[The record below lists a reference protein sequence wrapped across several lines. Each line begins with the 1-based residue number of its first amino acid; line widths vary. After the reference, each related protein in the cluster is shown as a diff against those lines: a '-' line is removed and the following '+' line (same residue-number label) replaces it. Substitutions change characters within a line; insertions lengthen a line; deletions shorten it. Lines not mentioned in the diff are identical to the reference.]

1 MLKAIVNFLN
11 LKLELL
17 NYFDLTRC
25 LCELKTKDSVIAP
38 KEYIANGEFQNIDFD
53 SSNGVSYWRLRDSIT
68 VSRESN
74 PNKALKRVQT
84 TVPMKLV
91 FSVLREKLTAD
102 DAYSF
107 DRIRQTIVKQFNID
121 NGALTT
127 ALGAAKVTITAPSS
141 NGDPLSVWEEETSN
155 TGTQEPD
162 FKYVFGSIDIDIV
175 IDSDTDCLPTEC
187 DDVDSDILH
196 AFDFCNVAIQER
208 LTVEQVDCL
217 VAWLADC
224 DDATVENS
232 DASYS
237 ATVASG
243 GTLVLP
249 NTPISANGDLVI
261 NQPSTIAKDVVVR
274 YATQGTVLTTIV
286 SGEVIVPDVAAAGGT
301 ISVSTSNAAP
311 SFLDSIT
318 LTATVTGITATGYI
332 LQYPDKF
339 GNLVETASQ
348 LSNVFV
354 VNAKNVGTDNYYIVA
369 SDGTNEIIGEVSV
382 TTTVNIPIINGKKVI
397 SFWKL
402 ISAYAGS
409 WVRVRRFS
417 DNSELD
423 IPYTNGRGDIAAL
436 RTFVGNTGFA
446 VTIYYDQAANGNATQ
461 TTTANQP
468 DLDGG
473 GFVWM
478 NASIRLVSAMTSGY
492 SSGQTCTDHL
502 VFRSF
507 YPSASNQRVLS
518 HLPSN
523 KKAAIIGSYGAN
535 VVTILTPSLST
546 NSVALDIQKITQHT
560 MEIKNNSMKY
570 WADGVQVINDT
581 SQIFTAQA
589 TTGMD
594 YFCQTGSFSLTRGA
608 NFYAHVSYANDRI
621 AAIDNILQELVIN
634 D

>member
-1 MLKAIVNFLN
+1 LLTLNQIHAQIVALANAHYQIAEVGMGTIAELQGKPDRLYPLLWLSN
-11 LKLELL
+11 EGGSLEDNYKVDNIRLTMFGRVIVGEEGQDDDASEIEVLSDMQLILLDFL
-17 NYFDLTRC
+17 NYFHQQHGQEYVTDKAATLEHFTERTNDRTAGYSC
-25 LCELKTKDSVIAP
+25 VLELKQFYDWNKCNIPQSGAVIP
-38 KEYIANGEFQNIDFD
+38 PTIDGLTLYDFCD
-53 SSNGVSYWRLRDSIT
+53 
-68 VSRESN
+68 
-74 PNKALKRVQT
+74 Q
-84 TVPMKLV
+84 
-91 FSVLREKLTAD
+91 SVLDRLTAEQN
-102 DAYSF
+102 AC
-107 DRIRQTIVKQFNID
+107 
-121 NGALTT
+121 L
-127 ALGAAKVTITAPSS
+127 L
-141 NGDPLSVWEEETSN
+141 LE
-155 TGTQEPD
+155 
-162 FKYVFGSIDIDIV
+162 FGN
-175 IDSDTDCLPTEC
+175 C
-187 DDVDSDILH
+187 
-196 AFDFCNVAIQER
+196 A
-208 LTVEQVDCL
+208 
-217 VAWLADC
+217 
-224 DDATVENS
+224 DATVENS

-243 GTLVLP
+243 GTLVVP

-274 YATQGTVLTTIV
+274 YETQGTVLTTIV
-286 SGEVIVPDVAAAGGT
+286 GGDVVVPDVAAAGGT

-354 VNAKNVGTDNYYIVA
+354 VNAKNVGADNYYIVA
-369 SDGTNEIIGEVSV
+369 TDGTNEIIGEVSV
-382 TTTVNIPIINGKKVI
+382 TTTVNIPIINGKKVL

-468 DLDGG
+468 DFDGD

-478 NASIRLVSAMTSGY
+478 SGSIRLASAMTSGY
-492 SSGQTCTDHL
+492 SSGQTSTDHL
-502 VFRSF
+502 VFRSL
-507 YPSASNQRVLS
+507 YPAASNQRVMS
-518 HLPSN
+518 HLPIN
-523 KKAAIIGSYGAN
+523 KRFSAIGSFGTN
-535 VVTILTPSLST
+535 VVTIVAPSLST
-546 NSVALDIQKITQHT
+546 NSVALDIQKVTQHT
-560 MEIKNNSMKY
+560 MEIKDNSMQY

-581 SQIFTAQA
+581 SQTFTAQA

-594 YFCQTGSFSLTRGA
+594 YFSQSGSFPLVRGA
-608 NFYAHVSYANDRI
+608 NLYAHVSYANDRI
-621 AAIDNILQELVIN
+621 ATIDNILQELIIN

>member
-1 MLKAIVNFLN
+1 
-11 LKLELL
+11 LL
-17 NYFDLTRC
+17 GKN
-25 LCELKTKDSVIAP
+25 
-38 KEYIANGEFQNIDFD
+38 
-53 SSNGVSYWRLRDSIT
+53 
-68 VSRESN
+68 
-74 PNKALKRVQT
+74 
-84 TVPMKLV
+84 
-91 FSVLREKLTAD
+91 
-102 DAYSF
+102 
-107 DRIRQTIVKQFNID
+107 
-121 NGALTT
+121 
-127 ALGAAKVTITAPSS
+127 
-141 NGDPLSVWEEETSN
+141 
-155 TGTQEPD
+155 
-162 FKYVFGSIDIDIV
+162 
-175 IDSDTDCLPTEC
+175 SDT
-187 DDVDSDILH
+187 
-196 AFDFCNVAIQER
+196 
-208 LTVEQVDCL
+208 
-217 VAWLADC
+217 
-224 DDATVENS
+224 
-232 DASYS
+232 SYS
-237 ATVASG
+237 QRG
-243 GTLVLP
+243 GTLVVP

-274 YATQGTVLTTIV
+274 YETQGTVLTTIV
-286 SGEVIVPDVAAAGGT
+286 GGDVVVPDVAAAGGT

-354 VNAKNVGTDNYYIVA
+354 VNAKNVGADNYYIVA
-369 SDGTNEIIGEVSV
+369 TDGTNEIIGEVSV
-382 TTTVNIPIINGKKVI
+382 TTTVNIPIINGKKVL

-468 DLDGG
+468 DFDGD

-478 NASIRLVSAMTSGY
+478 SGSIRLASAMTSGY
-492 SSGQTCTDHL
+492 SSGQTSTDHL
-502 VFRSF
+502 VFRSL
-507 YPSASNQRVLS
+507 YPAASNQRVMS
-518 HLPSN
+518 HLPIN
-523 KKAAIIGSYGAN
+523 KRFSAIGSFGTN
-535 VVTILTPSLST
+535 VVTIVAPSLST
-546 NSVALDIQKITQHT
+546 NSVALDIQKVTQHT
-560 MEIKNNSMKY
+560 MEIKDNSMQY

-581 SQIFTAQA
+581 SQTFTAQA

-594 YFCQTGSFSLTRGA
+594 YFSQSGSFPLVRGA
-608 NFYAHVSYANDRI
+608 NLYAHVSYANDRI
-621 AAIDNILQELVIN
+621 ATIDNILQELIIN